1 MSLPRLAPLL
11 RTAGWLLGCAVLF
24 AVNLRLSQTTAAN
37 SDGASQALQAWDLLH
52 GNPLQHG
59 WITGDVAYFPNDV
72 LAYALIV
79 VVHGLNADDVHWYGA
94 LIYTLAMLLVT
105 LLAMGRRGEASGRA
119 RLLRGAI
126 AAGIMLCP
134 QLQAGTYA
142 LLQGPAHLGSS
153 VPVLLAWLLIDRV
166 PREGGAGAVRRG
178 GWLVAVVVAV
188 LLALTGI
195 SDMTALYVGAIPLV
209 VICAY
214 RLLRAGLTRRPSA
227 PRLDHIDLESSR
239 RLDRPGLRPSPGL
252 ESFNAFSREPAT
264 RVDLFDGET
273 LAQLDRVRQQ
283 PARRLDRFEIA
294 LAVAG
299 VVAAVVAFEGARIL
313 TAMGSLTEV
322 AAITSFS
329 PVHVI
334 FWHNFRVAGLC
345 LLVLAGA
352 NFIGVHPQIRAGFEL
367 LHLVG
372 ATLGGVAILVAAW
385 RFLRDRD
392 LITQLLLA
400 GIVANLVTFVV
411 GTHAVE
417 LTYTHEMSDVL
428 PFGAALAGRVLAGY
442 IGAIRIGTVRVA
454 VPVLCLALVGYLGG
468 TAYELRQ
475 PRLPAQNAQLAT
487 WLQDHDLHYG
497 LSGYWAANIV
507 TLSTQQQVRVLPL
520 NRTKQGKF
528 VVATQLVK
536 RAWFDPRQ
544 STANFVVLFP
554 SYKGLEPFTG
564 FTGLVGFSYEAN
576 ALATFGKPARTYHF
590 EQYTI
595 LVWNKNLLADMA
607 APVIHAAG

>member
-11 RTAGWLLGCAVLF
+11 RTCGWLLGCAVLF

-79 VVHGLNADDVHWYGA
+79 LVHGLNADDVHWYGA

-105 LLAMGRRGEASGRA
+105 LLAMGSRGKASGRA

-153 VPVLLAWLLIDRV
+153 VPILLAWLLIDRV
-166 PREGGAGAVRRG
+166 PREGSGGAVRRG
-178 GWLVAVVVAV
+178 GWLVAVVVAI
-188 LLALTGI
+188 LLAVTGI
-195 SDMTALYVGAIPLV
+195 SDMTALYVGAIPLAL
-209 VICAY
+209 ICAY
-214 RLLRAGLTRRPSA
+214 RLLRSGLSRRPAS

-239 RLDRPGLRPSPGL
+239 LDRPGWQPSPGL

-264 RVDLFDGET
+264 RVDLFDGRT
-273 LAQLDRVRQQ
+273 LSQLDRVRQQ
-283 PARRLDRFEIA
+283 PGRRLDRFEIA
-294 LAVAG
+294 LVIAG
-299 VVAAVVAFEGARIL
+299 VVAAGVAFEGARIL
-313 TAMGSLTEV
+313 TAMGSLTQV
-322 AAITSFS
+322 AAITSLS
-329 PVHVI
+329 PLHVI

-352 NFIGVHPQIRAGFEL
+352 DFIGVHPPIRAGFEM

-372 ATLGGVAILVAAW
+372 AVLGAVAILVATW

-400 GIVANLVTFVV
+400 GIVVNLVTFII

-417 LTYTHEMSDVL
+417 LTFTHEMSDVL
-428 PFGAALAGRVLAGY
+428 PFAAALAGRVLADY
-442 IGAIRIGTVRVA
+442 LAAIKVGAVRIA

-468 TAYELRQ
+468 TAYELHE
-475 PRLPAQNAQLAT
+475 PKLPAQNASLAS
-487 WLQDHDLHYG
+487 WLREHGFRYG
-497 LSGYWAANIV
+497 LSGYWAANVV
-507 TLSTQQQVRVLPL
+507 TLSTQEQVRVLPI
-520 NRTKQGKF
+520 NRTKQGK
-528 VVATQLVK
+528 VIVATQLIK
-536 RAWFDPRQ
+536 RAWYDPQQ

-554 SYKGLEPFTG
+554 TYAGVEPFTG
-564 FTGLVGFSYEAN
+564 FTGTVGFTSETN
-576 ALATFGKPARTYHF
+576 VIATFGRPAKTYHYQ
-590 EQYTI
+590 QYTI

-607 APVIHAAG
+607 TPVIHAAG